1 MRCIPW
7 LLSRTYSWHV
17 LQMKTEKKS
26 PIQGKTT
33 AARGPSCI
41 IAKVPLP
48 FRKALQLKNCEDE
61 SLTIAS

>member
-1 MRCIPW
+1 MRK
-7 LLSRTYSWHV
+7 
-17 LQMKTEKKS
+17 QKKKS